1 MICTVKTL
9 KTMSL
14 KRWSEDLG
22 QDWFGI
28 ISTNYAPHLN
38 LYLTRDVKCSSVD
51 IKII

>member
-1 MICTVKTL
+1 MICTVTTS

-28 ISTNYAPHLN
+28 ISTNYASH